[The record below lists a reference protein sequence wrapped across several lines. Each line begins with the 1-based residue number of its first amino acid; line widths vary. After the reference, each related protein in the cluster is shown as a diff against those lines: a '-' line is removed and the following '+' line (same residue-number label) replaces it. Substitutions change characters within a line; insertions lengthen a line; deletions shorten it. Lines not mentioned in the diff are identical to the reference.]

1 MKKLLLVLL
10 AAAAVAYFYLPYHTT
25 EKLEQALRTADKAE
39 LERLIDFPAVRQSI
53 KDQLKAKMDSAIAA
67 SKAQGVPPAASGYGQ
82 TITSSMVDQ
91 FVDSM
96 VTPEGLV
103 NLLKINAK
111 ANSKTSFE
119 LREKAWV
126 SPREFTA
133 RSEDRSILRFRF
145 GSGGWR
151 LVSMEMSE
159 ELAKASPRVRPTA
172 SNGG

>member
-1 MKKLLLVLL
+1 MKKFLLVLL

-39 LERLIDFPAVRQSI
+39 LERLIDFSSVRQSI
-53 KDQLKAKMDSAIAA
+53 KDQLKAKMDSTIAA
-67 SKAQGVPPAASGYGQ
+67 AKAQGVPLPASGSGP
-82 TITSSMVDQ
+82 TIAGSMVDK
-91 FVDSM
+91 FIDSM
-96 VTPEGLV
+96 VTPEGLT

-111 ANSKTSFE
+111 ANAKTSFE

-126 SPREFTA
+126 SPMEFTA

-151 LVSMEMSE
+151 LVSMELSE
-159 ELAKASPRVRPTA
+159 ELAKASPRVGPTA
-172 SNGG
+172 SIGG

>member
-1 MKKLLLVLL
+1 MKKFLLVLL

-39 LERLIDFPAVRQSI
+39 LERLIDFPAVQQSI
-53 KDQLKAKMDSAIAA
+53 KDQLKAKLDSAITA
-67 SKAQGVPPAASGYGQ
+67 SKARGVPPAAGGIGSTVAG
-82 TITSSMVDQ
+82 SMVDKLI
-91 FVDSM
+91 DSM
-96 VTPEGLV
+96 VTPEGLT

-111 ANSKTSFE
+111 ANAKTSFE

-133 RSEDRSILRFRF
+133 RTEDRSILRFRF

-151 LVSMEMSE
+151 VVSMEMSE
-159 ELAKASPRVRPTA
+159 ELAKASPGVGPTA
-172 SNGG
+172 TTGG